1 LIPYAIDR
9 RSFGAGRWFNREGRV
24 AQLVVLVLLAAVIGL
39 TVLGVV
45 K

>member
-9 RSFGAGRWFNREGRV
+9 RSAGAGRWFNREGRV
-24 AQLVVLVLLAAVIGL
+24 AQWVVLVLLTAVLLL
-39 TVLGVV
+39 TALGSV